1 MTGVLA
7 PPSRGV
13 EAVTTAKRHL
23 APGELFW
30 PRSRER

>member
-1 MTGVLA
+1 MVGALA
-7 PPSRGV
+7 PPSSGV

-23 APGELFW
+23 AAGELFW